1 MENMISLM
9 IFIIAF
15 VSMIV
20 AVAYVA
26 DAVACRLVKWLNS
39 VVPNFEE

>member
-9 IFIIAF
+9 IFIIVF

-26 DAVACRLVKWLNS
+26 DMVACKFVEWLNS